1 MMSFAPICKKI
12 LSHTCRRI
20 YIQPPVQKHGDGQLS
35 EKQQKLSS
43 SVLLIDDDRDI
54 LTTLK
59 LSLEVKGVNTHGF
72 TNPVLA
78 VEHFKNNAANYDI
91 VVTDIRM
98 PQMNGFEV
106 ARAVKEIRP
115 DIKLAFIT
123 AFDINKSEFEKVL
136 PSTKVDAFITKPVK
150 PATFAEILKEAMQQ
164 DES

>member
-1 MMSFAPICKKI
+1 VPEQND
-12 LSHTCRRI
+12 R
-20 YIQPPVQKHGDGQLS
+20 QLS
-35 EKQQKLSS
+35 ERQQKPSS
-43 SVLLIDDDRDI
+43 SVLLIDDDKDI
-54 LTTLK
+54 LTVLK
-59 LSLEVKGVNTHGF
+59 LSLELKGMNIHCF

-106 ARAVKEIRP
+106 ARVVKEIRQ

-136 PSTKVDAFITKPVK
+136 PSTKVNAFITKPVK
-150 PATFAEILKEAMQQ
+150 PATFAEIINGIME
-164 DES
+164 